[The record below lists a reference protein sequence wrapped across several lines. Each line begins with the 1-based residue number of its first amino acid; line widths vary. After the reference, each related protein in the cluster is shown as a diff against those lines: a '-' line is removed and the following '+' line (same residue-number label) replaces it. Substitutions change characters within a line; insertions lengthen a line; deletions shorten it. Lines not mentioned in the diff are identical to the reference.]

1 MGKPM
6 KNNRNLI
13 LTLRARLRAV
23 RSCIYITK
31 SLILQGLRELTGC
44 CYCPALSSGPARYL
58 PFENGVRACIRHR
71 SAMANS
77 VRLCLRRPTSPND
90 RHGRGVRVRK
100 GPRVAASVM
109 AKPGGAKLPRALK
122 ASAAARRIRSTRVA
136 ERVRRKS
143 PKDNLVARAWPAN
156 YSGTHPTAIS
166 LIGPRP
172 SPVLAGRSLLQSQH
186 VALQRGLGSASR
198 RHAWRR

>member
-1 MGKPM
+1 M
-6 KNNRNLI
+6 LAQ
-13 LTLRARLRAV
+13 LRCDRSRLRQ
-23 RSCIYITK
+23 SHWT
-31 SLILQGLRELTGC
+31 LGGQG
-44 CYCPALSSGPARYL
+44 GPAATVTEEAVPGPIVL
-58 PFENGVRACIRHR
+58 HTLVTAVLIVQTAGEA
-71 SAMANS
+71 
-77 VRLCLRRPTSPND
+77 LRG
-90 RHGRGVRVRK
+90 GRGSSSQ
-100 GPRVAASVM
+100 GATVAASVM
-109 AKPGGAKLPRALK
+109 AKPGGAKPRRASK
-122 ASAAARRIRSTRVA
+122 ASAAARRIRSIRVA